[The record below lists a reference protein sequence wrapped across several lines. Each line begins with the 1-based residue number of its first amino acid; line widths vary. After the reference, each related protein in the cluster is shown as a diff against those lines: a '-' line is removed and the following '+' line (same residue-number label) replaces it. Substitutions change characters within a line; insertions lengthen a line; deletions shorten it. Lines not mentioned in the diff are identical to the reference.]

1 MKDRFLFFDFKR
13 SKLLNILIII
23 QVALWLFYV
32 AALVSLIKFDDSYR
46 NRYNRSLPMDNGQLM
61 VFYKMMLKDNAGEM
75 EESNLKEL
83 KSSLDYLEK
92 NNYKYGMLKREEN
105 KYIPSEVL
113 GIKIKNMKPKFNR
126 TKERYDEIYP
136 IYMSWNMVN
145 NYMSQLKGEIT
156 KDDWKED
163 QRSIPVILGS
173 SFSNKA
179 KVGDR
184 FQYEGKEYVIKGFF
198 KRDILAFD
206 YTNVVDSSFLL
217 NDCFVIPLDK
227 NKYIENFGYE
237 PISIYLNKSQVEDI
251 DKLINGV
258 KEVSPNIVI
267 KSFYNDL
274 DEFLEEL
281 RSKRIF
287 ETIRILIVSL
297 IATASIVTTIFY
309 KILSNKDRIG
319 ILFSVGISKKKIFKM
334 LSTEFLTYVASGII
348 VGSLFYLKNCKEIY
362 AFFINE
368 DLLLNLYIAMGVI
381 IVIVMIVLLIGFNKV
396 NKLSPKEMVGGFKE

>member
-13 SKLLNILIII
+13 SKLLNVLIII
-23 QVALWLFYV
+23 QIALWLFYV

-46 NRYNRSLPMDNGQLM
+46 KRYNRSLPMDNGQLM

-113 GIKIKNMKPKFNR
+113 GIKIKNIKPKFNR
-126 TKERYDEIYP
+126 TKERYDELYP

-179 KVGDR
+179 EVGDR

-227 NKYIENFGYE
+227 NKYIENFSYE

-309 KILSNKDRIG
+309 KILSDKDRIG

-334 LSTEFLTYVASGII
+334 LSIEFLTYVALGII

-381 IVIVMIVLLIGFNKV
+381 IVIVMTVLLIGFNKV
-396 NKLSPKEMVGGFKE
+396 NRLSPKEMVGGFKE